1 MRREIAISI
10 YLAVF
15 RIFFTVFNRFSL
27 QEKTTFV
34 VSFAG
39 NIEAVVD
46 ELEKQ
51 VPDQQVVILK
61 ANNCKVNFDKQNREV
76 LNFES
81 MNLVHFLKSIYH
93 LATSSHIIIDNYY
106 GFLAATNFKPEVKCI
121 QLWHAAG
128 AIKQFGLEDLT
139 NGNRTEKA
147 LMRFKQVYD
156 KFDHVVVGSDKMVT
170 IFKDSFG
177 LPEERFMRTGI
188 PRTDFFFDDIRK
200 KRAENKLLT
209 DFPVLKNKKVI
220 LYAPTYRDDELDN
233 AKLAI
238 DLDKMYEQ
246 FKYDYVLFLRLHPAV
261 NGELENKYPGFIYNV
276 SNYCSI
282 NDLLLGTDILITDYS
297 SIPFEFSILKKPMIF
312 YAYDLE
318 DYSKKR
324 GIWSNYKEE
333 VPGPVV
339 ETTKEL
345 IELIEKMDFNLEEV
359 HNFAETWNKYSTGN
373 STKNLISALYEDTPT
388 EQEELIRE
396 HV

>member
-15 RIFFTVFNRFSL
+15 RVLFTIFNRFSM

-34 VSFAG
+34 ASFGG
-39 NIEAVVD
+39 NITAAVN

-51 VPDQQVVILK
+51 VPQHQVVILK
-61 ANNCKVNFDKQNREV
+61 ANNCKVHFDKQNREV
-76 LNFES
+76 LYFES

-128 AIKQFGLEDLT
+128 AIKQFGLQDLT

-147 LMRFKQVYD
+147 LKRFNEVYD

-177 LPEERFMRTGI
+177 LSEERFMRTGI

-200 KRAENKLLT
+200 RKAENRLRT
-209 DFPVLKNKKVI
+209 DFPVLENKKVI
-220 LYAPTYRDDELDN
+220 LYAPTYRDDELND
-233 AKLAI
+233 ATLAI
-238 DLDKMYEQ
+238 DLDKMYER

-261 NGELENKYPGFIYNV
+261 NGEFENKYPGFIYNV
-276 SNYCSI
+276 SSYSSI

-297 SIPFEFSILKKPMIF
+297 SIPFEFSLLHKPMIF

-318 DYSKKR
+318 EYSKKR
-324 GIWSNYKEE
+324 GIWPNYTDE

-339 ETTKEL
+339 QTTREL
-345 IELIEKMDFNLEEV
+345 IEVIEKMEFNLEEV
-359 HNFAETWNKYSTGN
+359 RNFAKTWNKYSNGN
-373 STKNLISALYEDTPT
+373 STKNLIHALYEDIST
-388 EQEELIRE
+388 EQDEKIRE